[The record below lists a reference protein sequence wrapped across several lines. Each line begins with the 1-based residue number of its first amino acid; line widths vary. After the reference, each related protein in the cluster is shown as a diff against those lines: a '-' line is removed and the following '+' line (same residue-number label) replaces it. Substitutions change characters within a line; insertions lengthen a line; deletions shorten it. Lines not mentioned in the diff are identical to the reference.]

1 MSTNDNIYHF
11 KNNNVRLHISNF
23 VRDIISPFE
32 KKYGKKTSE
41 LDELWKIALGND
53 ALGNEFSDFVK
64 PNKIT
69 KEYKYVNNERVMVRK
84 LHLDVDNARALEIT
98 YNSEKII
105 NRINKFYGTDFISQI
120 IIKNKHQSYNTNNM
134 SKISNQYKKSPS
146 VKIRVNTDG
155 IKDDSLRNALE
166 KLGSNIE
173 ES

>member
-41 LDELWKIALGND
+41 LDELWEIVLGS
-53 ALGNEFSDFVK
+53 EFSDFVK

-84 LHLDVDNARALEIT
+84 LHLDVDSARALEIT

-120 IIKNKHQSYNTNNM
+120 IIKNKHQSNNTNNM
-134 SKISNQYKKSPS
+134 SKISNQYKRAPS
-146 VKIRVNTDG
+146 VKFRVDTDG

-166 KLGSNIE
+166 KLGRNIKE
-173 ES
+173 L

>member
-1 MSTNDNIYHF
+1 MSTNHNIYNF

-32 KKYGKKTSE
+32 KKYGNKTSE
-41 LDELWKIALGND
+41 LDELWRI
-53 ALGNEFSDFVK
+53 ALGNEFIDFVK

-69 KEYKYVNNERVMVRK
+69 KEYKYVNDERVMIRK
-84 LHLDVDNARALEIT
+84 LHLDVDSARALEIT

-120 IIKNKHQSYNTNNM
+120 IIKNKHQSNDTKNM
-134 SKISNQYKKSPS
+134 SKISNHYKKSPS
-146 VKIRVNTDG
+146 VRFKVDTDG
-155 IKDDSLRNALE
+155 IKDENLKNALE
-166 KLGSNIE
+166 KLGRNIE

>member
-32 KKYGKKTSE
+32 KKYGNKTSE
-41 LDELWKIALGND
+41 LDELWKIALGS
-53 ALGNEFSDFVK
+53 EFSDFVK

-69 KEYKYVNNERVMVRK
+69 KEYKLVNNERVMVRK
-84 LHLDVDNARALEIT
+84 LHLDVDSARALEIT

-105 NRINKFYGTDFISQI
+105 NRINRFYGTDFITQI
-120 IIKNKHQSYNTNNM
+120 IIRNKHQSNNTNNM
-134 SKISNQYKKSPS
+134 SKITNQSKKSPS
-146 VKIRVNTDG
+146 VKFRVNTDG

-166 KLGSNIE
+166 RLGRNIE

>member
-11 KNNNVRLHISNF
+11 KNNNVRLHISNS

-41 LDELWKIALGND
+41 LDELWKIALGS
-53 ALGNEFSDFVK
+53 EFSNFVK

-84 LHLDVDNARALEIT
+84 LHLDVDSARALEIT

-120 IIKNKHQSYNTNNM
+120 IIKNKHQSNNTNNM
-134 SKISNQYKKSPS
+134 SKISNQYKKSSS
-146 VKIRVNTDG
+146 VKFRVNTDG

-166 KLGSNIE
+166 KLGRNIK

>member
-23 VRDIISPFE
+23 VRDIVRPFE
-32 KKYGKKTSE
+32 EKYGKKTSE
-41 LDELWKIALGND
+41 LDELWRIALGD
-53 ALGNEFSDFVK
+53 EFSDFVK

-69 KEYKYVNNERVMVRK
+69 KEYKYVNNEKVMVRK
-84 LHLDVDNARALEIT
+84 LHLDVDSARGLEIT

-120 IIKNKHQSYNTNNM
+120 IIKNKYQSNDTNKI

-146 VKIRVNTDG
+146 VKFRVNTDG
-155 IKDDSLRNALE
+155 IKDNSLKNALE
-166 KLGSNIE
+166 KLGRNIK

>member
-41 LDELWKIALGND
+41 LDELWKI

-105 NRINKFYGTDFISQI
+105 NKINKFYGTDFISQI
-120 IIKNKHQSYNTNNM
+120 IIKNKHQPNNTNNM

-146 VKIRVNTDG
+146 VKFRVSTDG

-166 KLGSNIE
+166 KLGSNIK

>member
-32 KKYGKKTSE
+32 KKYGNKTSE
-41 LDELWKIALGND
+41 LDELWKIALGS
-53 ALGNEFSDFVK
+53 EFSDFVK

-69 KEYKYVNNERVMVRK
+69 KEYKFVNNERVMVRK
-84 LHLDVDNARALEIT
+84 LHLDVDSARALEIT

-120 IIKNKHQSYNTNNM
+120 IIKNKHQSNNTNNM
-134 SKISNQYKKSPS
+134 SKISNQDKKSSS
-146 VKIRVNTDG
+146 VKFRVNTDG

-166 KLGSNIE
+166 KLGSNIK

>member
-1 MSTNDNIYHF
+1 MSTNDNIYHL

-41 LDELWKIALGND
+41 LDELWKIALGS
-53 ALGNEFSDFVK
+53 EFSDFVK

-84 LHLDVDNARALEIT
+84 LHLDVDSARALEIT

-120 IIKNKHQSYNTNNM
+120 IIKNKHQSNNTNNM

-146 VKIRVNTDG
+146 VKFRVNTDG

-166 KLGSNIE
+166 KLGRNIK

>member
-41 LDELWKIALGND
+41 LDELWKI

-120 IIKNKHQSYNTNNM
+120 IIKNKHQPNNKNNM

-146 VKIRVNTDG
+146 VKFRVNTAG

-166 KLGSNIE
+166 KLGSNIK